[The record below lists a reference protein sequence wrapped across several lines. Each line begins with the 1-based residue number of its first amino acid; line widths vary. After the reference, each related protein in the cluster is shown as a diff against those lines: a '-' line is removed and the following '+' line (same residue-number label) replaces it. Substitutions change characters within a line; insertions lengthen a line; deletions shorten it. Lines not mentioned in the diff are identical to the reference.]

1 MTSPV
6 ANKRKGQAR
15 IETFKTWLEAKPFW
29 ERFLWRLHLEK
40 DELDDADIEKCY
52 QYLLEDSGVIKTA
65 AGRKPIVFPTLDL
78 ESTEATGLKTTLD
91 KIENLQ
97 NVNAIDNGCV
107 IEFGKN
113 LTIIYGDNG
122 AGKSGV
128 GRLLSNACH
137 SRKPRQLLTNAR
149 KITYPEPNPSADF
162 HITDDSGVSVIN
174 YELGDD
180 YPALKAF
187 SVFDHECALT
197 HLNDGNAV
205 EFVPSK
211 LQVFDEVFQSI
222 EAIEEMLQA
231 DIEAKECEDP
241 CGGVFE
247 GQSPITDF
255 VDNLSDETTDE
266 EVEGNLRFTDAD
278 KTDLA
283 KKKKELTE
291 KLKQDVTTQKTLL
304 QEECRDLG
312 AFQTM
317 LNGKLPTL
325 SEARATKINGV
336 LKQICEK
343 KEIADK
349 LSVKNFDFVAF
360 KNVGSP
366 EWKSLIIAAQALHA
380 KETASSGGTEPD
392 HCLLCRQALTGTEKT
407 LFGEYWKFL
416 RSTAETELATARQT
430 LQTYLDTLEQADRS
444 WPSFSA
450 TEVAVKILKRDASDE
465 LKKIKD
471 GFDGMND
478 QLQGWIKNIKA
489 EKDITF
495 VDPKIKLDPIAAL
508 ISAKQKAEAKLVDPT
523 PQIRTLK
530 GQIGYLEQKKQ
541 ASRLI
546 PKIKKYVAWL
556 GWNESVSGI
565 SLPTVRGNV
574 TRKKSDLMGE
584 LVISQYV
591 NIFNTETERLDC
603 DFGLKVESHGSHSS
617 TIKELKLEFA
627 RGHNPSDILSE
638 GEQTVSALADF
649 LTEAK
654 LDKNNSGIIFDD
666 PVTSLDHDRR
676 STIAKRLAE
685 ESKERQVIVLTHD
698 IVFLL
703 DLQYYAEREDVD
715 QKSVSMRKVAGS
727 PGLIKPEL
735 PWIAQNVKSQIGYL
749 RNKLTALK
757 KAESG
762 DPDDYREQ
770 VKSWYG
776 LLRESWE
783 RAVEERLFKGVVQRF
798 NKAVQT
804 QKLTQIEVND
814 VLIKEV
820 TDGMSDSSK
829 WLHDMGRGANPAVPT
844 ASKLEAELKK
854 LDDFITKVKPD

>member
-1 MTSPV
+1 MTINI
-6 ANKRKGQAR
+6 AKKTAR
-15 IETFKTWLEAKPFW
+15 PKIESFKSWLEAKPYW
-29 ERFLWRLHLEK
+29 EQFLWRLHLEK
-40 DELDDADIEKCY
+40 DELTDEDIEQCY
-52 QYLLEDSGVIKTA
+52 QYLLEDSGVVKTA
-65 AGRKPIVFPTLDL
+65 PGRKPIVFPTLDL
-78 ESTEATGLKTTLD
+78 EDTDTLGTKSTLD
-91 KIENLQ
+91 KIENLKD
-97 NVNAIDNGCV
+97 VNAIHEDCI

-149 KITYPEPNPSADF
+149 KVAYPEPTPSADF
-162 HITDDSGVSVIN
+162 HITDASGSSVIN

-187 SVFDHECALT
+187 AVFDHECAPI

-211 LQVFDEVFQSI
+211 IKVFDEVFNSI
-222 EAIEEMLQA
+222 STLEEKLQE
-231 DIEAKECEDP
+231 DIEGNELEDP
-241 CGGVFE
+241 TDGVFE
-247 GQSPITDF
+247 GSSPITDF
-255 VDNLSDETTDE
+255 VGSLSDETTDRDIE
-266 EVEGNLRFTDAD
+266 DNLRFTDAD
-278 KTDLA
+278 KTALTV
-283 KKKKELTE
+283 KKKELAA
-291 KLKQDVTTQKTLL
+291 KQKQDVTAEKNKL

-312 AFQTM
+312 TFQTD
-317 LNGKLPTL
+317 LNAKLPTL
-325 SEARATKINGV
+325 SEARATKINGI
-336 LKQICEK
+336 LKEISEK
-343 KEIADK
+343 REIADK
-349 LSVKNFDFVAF
+349 LSVKSFDFTAF
-360 KNVGSP
+360 KNIGSP
-366 EWKSLIIAAQALHA
+366 EWKSLIVAAQKLHA
-380 KETASSGGTEPD
+380 KETASNAGTEPD

-416 RSTAETELATARQT
+416 RSTAETELAAARQT
-430 LQTYLDTLEQADRS
+430 LKTYLDVLEQADRG

-450 TEVAVKILKRDASDE
+450 TEVAVKILKRDVPDD

-478 QLQGWIKNIKA
+478 QLQDWIGKIKK
-489 EKDITF
+489 EKDIAYT
-495 VDPKIKLDPIAAL
+495 DPKIKLDAITAL
-508 ISAKQKAEAKLVDPT
+508 IGEKRKVEGKLVDPT
-523 PQIRTLK
+523 PQIRTLSS
-530 GQIGYLEQKKQ
+530 QIGYLEQKKQ

-556 GWNESVSGI
+556 RWDEAVNTI
-565 SLPTVRGNV
+565 NLPTVRGNV

-591 NIFNTETERLDC
+591 DIFNTETERLDC
-603 DFGLKVESHGSHSS
+603 NFGLRVESHGSHSA

-676 STIAKRLAE
+676 STIAKRLVE

-698 IVFLL
+698 VVFLL
-703 DLQYYAEREDVD
+703 DLQYYAERESVD
-715 QKSVSMRKVAGS
+715 EKSVSMRKVGGS
-727 PGLIKPEL
+727 VGLIKPEL
-735 PWIAQNVKSQIGYL
+735 PWIAQNVKSRVGYL
-749 RNKLTALK
+749 RNKLAALK
-757 KAESG
+757 KAESA
-762 DPDDYREQ
+762 DPDEYREQ

-804 QKLTQIEVND
+804 QKLAQIEVTATL
-814 VLIKEV
+814 VKEV

-829 WLHDMGRGANPAVPT
+829 WLHDMAVGMNPSVPT
-844 ASKLEAELKK
+844 TAKLENELQK
-854 LDDFITKVKPD
+854 LDDFITKCKPD

>member
-1 MTSPV
+1 MTITI
-6 ANKRKGQAR
+6 AKKTAR
-15 IETFKTWLEAKPFW
+15 PKVESFKSWLEAKPYW
-29 ERFLWRLHLEK
+29 EQFLWRLHLEK
-40 DELDDADIEKCY
+40 DVLTDEDIEQCY
-52 QYLLEDSGVIKTA
+52 QYLLEDSGVIKTSP
-65 AGRKPIVFPTLDL
+65 GRKPIVFPTLDL
-78 ESTEATGLKTTLD
+78 EGADTPGTKSTLD
-91 KIENLQ
+91 KIENLKD
-97 NVNAIDNGCV
+97 VNAIHEDCV

-122 AGKSGV
+122 AGKSGI

-149 KITYPEPNPSADF
+149 KASYPAPTPSADF
-162 HITDDSGVSVIN
+162 HITDASGSSVIS

-187 SVFDHECALT
+187 AVFDHECAPI

-211 LQVFDEVFQSI
+211 IKVFDEVFQSI
-222 EAIEEMLQA
+222 STLEEKLQEEIEGN
-231 DIEAKECEDP
+231 ECGDP
-241 CGGVFE
+241 TDGVFE
-247 GQSPITDF
+247 GTSLITEF
-255 VDNLSDETTDE
+255 VDSLSDVTTDRE
-266 EVEGNLRFTDAD
+266 IEDNLRFTDAD
-278 KTDLA
+278 KTALA
-283 KKKKELTE
+283 AKKKELTV
-291 KLKQDVTTQKTLL
+291 KQKQDVTAEKNRIQD
-304 QEECRDLG
+304 ECRDLEDFKRELSG
-312 AFQTM
+312 T
-317 LNGKLPTL
+317 LPVL
-325 SEARATKINGV
+325 SATRATQINNV
-336 LKQICEK
+336 LKEIREK
-343 KEIADK
+343 KDIADK
-349 LSVKNFDFVAF
+349 LSVKNFDFAAF

-366 EWKSLIIAAQALHA
+366 EWKSLIVAAQRLHE
-380 KETASSGGTEPD
+380 KEVASNGGTEPD
-392 HCLLCRQALTGTEKT
+392 HCLLCRQSLSGKEKT

-416 RSTAETELATARQT
+416 RSTAETELANARRT
-430 LQTYLDTLEQADRS
+430 LASYLEILEDADRY

-450 TEVAVKILKRDASDE
+450 TEVAVKVLKRDTPDV

-471 GFDGMND
+471 GYDGMRD
-478 QLQGWIKNIKA
+478 QLQDWIAKIKK
-489 EKDITF
+489 EKDVTF
-495 VDPKIKLDPIAAL
+495 TDPKIKLDAITTL
-508 ISAKQKAEAKLVDPT
+508 VVEKRKAEGKLVDPT
-523 PQIRTLK
+523 PQIRTLI

-546 PKIKKYVAWL
+546 SKIKKYVAWL
-556 GWNESVSGI
+556 RWNEAVSTI
-565 SLPTVRGNV
+565 NLPTVRGNV

-591 NIFNTETERLDC
+591 DVFNTETERLDC
-603 DFGLKVESHGSHSS
+603 NFGLRVESHGSHST

-627 RGHNPSDILSE
+627 RGYNPSDILSE

-676 STIAKRLAE
+676 STIAKRLVE

-698 IVFLL
+698 VVFLL
-703 DLQYYAEREDVD
+703 DLQYCAERESVD
-715 QKSVSMRKVAGS
+715 EKSVSMRKVGGS
-727 PGLIKPEL
+727 VGLIKPEL
-735 PWIAQNVKSQIGYL
+735 PWIAQNVKSRIGYL
-749 RNKLTALK
+749 RSKLAALK

-762 DPDDYREQ
+762 DSDEYREQ

-804 QKLTQIEVND
+804 QKLAQIEVTD
-814 VLIKEV
+814 ALIKEV

-829 WLHDMGRGANPAVPT
+829 WLHDMAVGMNPSVPT
-844 ASKLEAELKK
+844 TTKLENELQKI
-854 LDDFITKVKPD
+854 DDFITKCKPD

>member
-1 MTSPV
+1 VTTATATKTERPKVES
-6 ANKRKGQAR
+6 
-15 IETFKTWLEAKPFW
+15 FKSWLEAKPYW
-29 ERFLWRLHLEK
+29 EQFLWRMHLEK
-40 DELDDADIEKCY
+40 DELDEADIEKCY

-65 AGRKPIVFPTLDL
+65 TGRKPIVFPTLDL
-78 ESTEATGLKTTLD
+78 ESTEATGIKTTLD

-97 NVNAIDNGCV
+97 DVNAIDNGCV

-149 KITYPEPNPSADF
+149 KAAYPEPTPSADF
-162 HITDDSGVSVIN
+162 HITDDSGASVIN

-241 CGGVFE
+241 CEGLFE

-255 VDNLSDETTDE
+255 VDNLSDETTNE
-266 EVEGNLRFTDAD
+266 EIEDNIWFTDSD

-283 KKKKELTE
+283 KKKKELTA
-291 KLKQDVTTQKTLL
+291 KLKQDVTAQKTLL

-312 AFQTM
+312 TFQTT
-317 LNGKLPTL
+317 LNGKLFTL

-336 LKQICEK
+336 LKQIREK

-349 LSVKNFDFVAF
+349 LSVKNFDFAAF
-360 KNVGSP
+360 KNVGSQ
-366 EWKSLIIAAQALHA
+366 EWKSLIIAAQTLHS

-392 HCLLCRQALTGTEKT
+392 HCLLCRQALTDTEKT

-444 WPSFSA
+444 LPSFSA
-450 TEVAVKILKRDASDE
+450 TEVAVKILKRDAPDE

-478 QLQGWIKNIKA
+478 QLQGWITNIKA

-495 VDPKIKLDPIAAL
+495 VDPKIKLDSIATL
-508 ISAKQKAEAKLVDPT
+508 ISVKQKAEAKLVDPT

-546 PKIKKYVAWL
+546 PRIKKYVAWL
-556 GWNESVSGI
+556 RWNESVSGI
-565 SLPTVRGNV
+565 NLPTVRGNV

-591 NIFNTETERLDC
+591 DIFNTETERLNC
-603 DFGLKVESHGSHSS
+603 DFGLKVESHGSHS
-617 TIKELKLEFA
+617 TIIKELKLEFA
-627 RGHNPSDILSE
+627 RGYNPSDILSE

-649 LTEAK
+649 LTEAT

-703 DLQYYAEREDVD
+703 ELQYYAERESVD
-715 QKSVSMRKVAGS
+715 EKSVSMRKVGGS
-727 PGLIKPEL
+727 IGLIKPEL
-735 PWIAQNVKSQIGYL
+735 PWVAQNVKSRVGYL
-749 RNKLTALK
+749 RNKIVALK

-762 DPDDYREQ
+762 DPDEYREQ

-776 LLRESWE
+776 HLRESWE

-798 NKAVQT
+798 NRAVQT
-804 QKLTQIEVND
+804 QKLAQIEVTD
-814 VLIKEV
+814 ALVKEV

-829 WLHDMGRGANPAVPT
+829 WLHDMGQGVNPAVPT
-844 ASKLEAELKK
+844 TTKLEEELKK

>member
-1 MTSPV
+1 MTSVLIDPKTERPKV
-6 ANKRKGQAR
+6 
-15 IETFKTWLEAKPFW
+15 ESLKTWLGAKPYW
-29 ERFLWRLHLEK
+29 EQFLWRLHLEK
-40 DELDDADIEKCY
+40 EELDETDLEKCY
-52 QYLLEDSGVIKTA
+52 QYLLEDSDVIKFA
-65 AGRKPIVFPTLDL
+65 PGRKPIVFPTLDL
-78 ESTEATGLKTTLD
+78 ESTEATGTKTTLD

-97 NVNAIDNGCV
+97 DVNAIDNGCV
-107 IEFGKN
+107 IEFSKN

-149 KITYPEPNPSADF
+149 KATYRKPTPSADF
-162 HITDDSGVSVIN
+162 HITNDSGASVIN

-241 CGGVFE
+241 RDGVFD

-266 EVEGNLRFTDAD
+266 EIEDNLHFTDAD
-278 KTDLA
+278 KADLA
-283 KKKKELTE
+283 KKNKELTA
-291 KLKQDVTTQKTLL
+291 KLKQDVAAQKTLL

-312 AFQTM
+312 TFQSN
-317 LNGKLPTL
+317 LNTKLPTL
-325 SEARATKINGV
+325 SEACATKINGI
-336 LKQICEK
+336 LHEIREK
-343 KEIADK
+343 KDIVDK
-349 LSVKNFDFVAF
+349 LSVKNFDFAAF

-366 EWKSLIIAAQALHA
+366 EWKSLIIAAQKLHT
-380 KETASSGGTEPD
+380 KETASNGGTDPG

-416 RSTAETELATARQT
+416 RSTGETELATAHQT
-430 LQTYLDTLEQADRS
+430 LKTYLDTLEQADHG

-450 TEVAVKILKRDASDE
+450 TEVAVKILKRDAPDD
-465 LKKIKD
+465 LNKIED
-471 GFDGMND
+471 GFGGMGD
-478 QLQGWIKNIKA
+478 QLQEWITNIKA
-489 EKDITF
+489 EKDVVF
-495 VDPKIKLDPIAAL
+495 VDPKIKLDPIATL
-508 ISAKQKAEAKLVDPT
+508 IGAKQKTESKLVDPT
-523 PQIRTLK
+523 PQIRIIN
-530 GQIGYLEQKKQ
+530 GQIGYLDQKKQ

-556 GWNESVSGI
+556 RWNKAVSGI
-565 SLPTVRGNV
+565 NLPTARGNV
-574 TRKKSDLMGE
+574 TRKKSELMGE

-591 NIFNTETERLDC
+591 DIFNAETERLDC
-603 DFGLKVESHGSHSS
+603 DFGLKVESHGSHSA

-627 RGHNPSDILSE
+627 RGHSPSDILSE

-676 STIAKRLAE
+676 STIAKRLVE
-685 ESKERQVIVLTHD
+685 ESKERQVVVLTHD

-703 DLQYYAEREDVD
+703 DLQYYAERESVD
-715 QKSVSMRKVAGS
+715 QKSVSMQSVGGS
-727 PGLIKPEL
+727 VGLIKQEL
-735 PWIAQNVKSQIGYL
+735 PWIAQNVRSRVGSL
-749 RNKLTALK
+749 RNKLPALK

-762 DPDDYREQ
+762 DLDDYREQ

-783 RAVEERLFKGVVQRF
+783 RAVEECLFKGVVQRF

-804 QKLTQIEVND
+804 QKLAQV
-814 VLIKEV
+814 EV
-820 TDGMSDSSK
+820 TDVLVKKVIDGMSESSK
-829 WLHDMGRGANPAVPT
+829 WLHDMAPGVNPVVPHN
-844 ASKLEAELKK
+844 AKLEEELGK
-854 LDDFITKVKPD
+854 LDNFIFGN